1 MCTAH
6 KSCPIPPSF
15 VNCENRGTGARSA
28 SETGRD
34 LARWRRPR
42 GIRAMRTGAAI
53 VGGNERLARDAIKF
67 RAGCARDGHP
77 RNLMKRVRASSVA
90 LGDRAF
96 GHARR
101 REARVAREFHQ
112 TKGGSLEKKCRGS
125 RRSPSTEDD
134 GLARREA
141 SFLAFAR
148 PSARS
153 VFRTAMSA
161 DDASV
166 VVRPHTWRRVTSLR
180 GAGSILLGVVFFLCG
195 DESEVHDSS
204 KTPRVIPD

>member
-34 LARWRRPR
+34 LARGRRPR

-77 RNLMKRVRASSVA
+77 RHLMKRVRASSVA

-153 VFRTAMSA
+153 VVRTAMSA
-161 DDASV
+161 DDASIV
-166 VVRPHTWRRVTSLR
+166 TRPHTWRRVTSLR
-180 GAGSILLGVVFFLCG
+180 RGGVNPPRRGLFWAGTIRRFTTRQK
-195 DESEVHDSS
+195 H
-204 KTPRVIPD
+204 PRAITD